1 MSSPVARPRSAHSS
15 TSRGRPERS
24 AMRSPSSASAVRC
37 PAACART
44 SVAPSTARCSSSSR
58 RPARIAARAPRG
70 LPASA
75 RASASA
81 YQPRARSMAGPL
93 RRCRAASRRCAAA
106 SADAPRRRSRVA
118 VRMRASSAG
127 AGQCA
132 AASVV
137 VTSTAERTS
146 SARAHPSAHRAR
158 STRSRASAAHSGR
171 CWRSNS
177 RAARRACGK
186 RGRGVVVEQGRLGE
200 DQPGLRQLHVPP
212 AAGVL
217 RDGLLRRLP
226 CLAGQPHREQQL
238 GAVDEQLAQPAVLLA
253 DAPLG
258 DGRVGEGG
266 RGLAAQA
273 QHPGEVGVGEPD
285 LQRQRLVP
293 RQPLGLAQVR
303 LRGGE
308 LVPEGVGEPAVPDHP
323 PDPERVARPAQRRQ
337 RLAVVVEGLP
347 VPAQVEQHPAALR
360 QGAGPA
366 VRVVEQGQHPV
377 ELVERL
383 RRAPA
388 LGEQEG
394 HREPGRGRR
403 RRRAGLLG
411 AAEAALQVGQRAVE
425 GAAVPQRL
433 PPGLFG
439 DGPGH
444 RVAPPAGPAHRRG
457 RQHHG
462 LRGRRVGQ
470 PQRLLGGVEARP
482 SVHASIPVPRGARCQ
497 RGFAQ
502 LSMYQ
507 SICWPLLLTGFLCG
521 GPATRRWVGWLR
533 TSASARS
540 SSRRSTWTSSAG
552 SSAPACAVAGGRTPR
567 LGLTLVT
574 LANAAEAGRAL
585 ARSPGRRAPAAR
597 SRRSTATSTACSP
610 SCACCPRTAT
620 PAGRRRSA
628 RTAR

>member
-1 MSSPVARPRSAHSS
+1 
-15 TSRGRPERS
+15 
-24 AMRSPSSASAVRC
+24 
-37 PAACART
+37 
-44 SVAPSTARCSSSSR
+44 
-58 RPARIAARAPRG
+58 
-70 LPASA
+70 
-75 RASASA
+75 
-81 YQPRARSMAGPL
+81 
-93 RRCRAASRRCAAA
+93 
-106 SADAPRRRSRVA
+106 
-118 VRMRASSAG
+118 MRASSAG

-137 VTSTAERTS
+137 VTVDGRADVVGPCAPVRAPRAQHQEPGERGPLRPLL
-146 SARAHPSAHRAR
+146 ALELPRGPPGVRQ
-158 STRSRASAAHSGR
+158 
-171 CWRSNS
+171 
-177 RAARRACGK
+177 
-186 RGRGVVVEQGRLGE
+186 RGRGVVVEQGGLGE

-217 RDGLLRRLP
+217 RDRLLRRLP
-226 CLAGQPHREQQL
+226 RLAGQPHREQQL

-293 RQPLGLAQVR
+293 RQLLGLAQVR

-323 PDPERVARPAQRRQ
+323 PDPERVARAAQRRQ
-337 RLAVVVEGLP
+337 RLAVVVERLA

-457 RQHHG
+457 RQHDG
-462 LRGRRVGQ
+462 LRGRRLGQ
-470 PQRLLGGVEARP
+470 PQRLVGGVEARR
-482 SVHASIPVPRGARCQ
+482 SVHASIPPAVRACQ
-497 RGFAQ
+497 R
-502 LSMYQ
+502 LC
-507 SICWPLLLTGFLCG
+507 SIRACG
-521 GPATRRWVGWLR
+521 
-533 TSASARS
+533 
-540 SSRRSTWTSSAG
+540 
-552 SSAPACAVAGGRTPR
+552 
-567 LGLTLVT
+567 
-574 LANAAEAGRAL
+574 
-585 ARSPGRRAPAAR
+585 
-597 SRRSTATSTACSP
+597 
-610 SCACCPRTAT
+610 
-620 PAGRRRSA
+620 
-628 RTAR
+628 